1 MFNKL
6 SLSLI
11 IGATTL
17 AANNVLFTEAF
28 SVMTPNNARSLS
40 SSFPSSSSSKTITYM
55 SDMADDFPSDSS
67 TEEMIDVESETVEPT
82 PSESIITSILDD
94 LPPGGSLDTSSE
106 TRASV
111 NEALLKLESMNPT
124 SNPTSSPLL
133 NGVWSLKYAGG
144 YDSDWALNSPTRQIA
159 LFLYSGGYSPGI
171 FALSLAN
178 SLPTNLV
185 EVGDLEIAISR
196 EQPRVE
202 AKIDVKF
209 FGGTSN
215 DIIVKTALEEKSD
228 VRLTETYESAS
239 LLGQDV
245 DLPKAVQYSRNLYIT
260 YLDEDIM
267 VVRDGSGV
275 PEILMR
281 KK

>member
-1 MFNKL
+1 M
-6 SLSLI
+6 
-11 IGATTL
+11 
-17 AANNVLFTEAF
+17 
-28 SVMTPNNARSLS
+28 
-40 SSFPSSSSSKTITYM
+40 
-55 SDMADDFPSDSS
+55 
-67 TEEMIDVESETVEPT
+67 
-82 PSESIITSILDD
+82 
-94 LPPGGSLDTSSE
+94 
-106 TRASV
+106 
-111 NEALLKLESMNPT
+111 
-124 SNPTSSPLL
+124 

-144 YDSDWALNSPTRQIA
+144 YDSEWALNSPTRQLA

-171 FALSLAN
+171 LALSLA
-178 SLPTNLV
+178 STLPAALV

-215 DIIVKTALEEKSD
+215 DVIVKVALDPKSD

-245 DLPKAVQYSRNLYIT
+245 DLPKALQYSRDLYIT

-281 KK
+281 KN

>member
-1 MFNKL
+1 
-6 SLSLI
+6 
-11 IGATTL
+11 
-17 AANNVLFTEAF
+17 
-28 SVMTPNNARSLS
+28 
-40 SSFPSSSSSKTITYM
+40 
-55 SDMADDFPSDSS
+55 
-67 TEEMIDVESETVEPT
+67 
-82 PSESIITSILDD
+82 
-94 LPPGGSLDTSSE
+94 
-106 TRASV
+106 
-111 NEALLKLESMNPT
+111 MNPT
-124 SNPTSSPLL
+124 EDPALSPLL

-144 YDSDWALNSPTRQIA
+144 YDSEWALNSPTRQIA
-159 LFLYSGGYSPGI
+159 LFLYSGGYSPGL

-209 FGGTSN
+209 LGGTSN
-215 DIIVKTALEEKSD
+215 DVVVKVALDAKSD

-245 DLPKAVQYSRNLYIT
+245 DLPKAVQYSRDLYLT

>member
-1 MFNKL
+1 MFNKI
-6 SLSLI
+6 SLSLFL
-11 IGATTL
+11 GVFATNSAFFAEGFSTST
-17 AANNVLFTEAF
+17 NVGITFA
-28 SVMTPNNARSLS
+28 PNKAS
-40 SSFPSSSSSKTITYM
+40 TITFM
-55 SDMADDFPSDSS
+55 SDMAEDFPSDSS
-67 TEEMIDVESETVEPT
+67 TEDMIDVESEEIEPT
-82 PSESIITSILDD
+82 PSEGIITSILDE
-94 LPPGGSLDTSSE
+94 LPTDSLSASKE

-111 NEALLKLESMNPT
+111 NEALLKLECMNPT
-124 SNPTSSPLL
+124 EDPASSSLL

-144 YDSDWALNSPTRQIA
+144 YDNEWALNSPTRQIA

-178 SLPTNLV
+178 SLPTALV

-196 EQPRVE
+196 QQPRIE

-209 FGGTSN
+209 LGGASN
-215 DIIVKTALEEKSD
+215 EVVVKAALDAKSD

-239 LLGQDV
+239 LLGQAV
-245 DLPKAVQYSRNLYIT
+245 DLPQAVQYSRDLYIT

-281 KK
+281 KQ